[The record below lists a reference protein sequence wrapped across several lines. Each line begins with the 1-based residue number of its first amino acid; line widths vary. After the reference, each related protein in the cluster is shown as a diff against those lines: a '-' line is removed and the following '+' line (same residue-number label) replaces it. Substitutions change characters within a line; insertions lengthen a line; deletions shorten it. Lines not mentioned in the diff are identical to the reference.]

1 MRVSYAVTATLPDA
15 ATRDEYVAWLAGGH
29 IQQVIQGGASDASVI
44 LLDDDKGM
52 HRVRSQYSFPSRAA
66 FDLYLSDHAPALRAD
81 GLSRFPPG
89 RGVSFVRELGP
100 IHTEVQDVP
109 MGAAVRPISPP

>member
-29 IQQVIQGGASDASVI
+29 IQQVIQGGASDAAVI
-44 LLDDDKGM
+44 LLDSDQGLY
-52 HRVRSQYSFPSRAA
+52 RVRSQYSFPSRSA
-66 FDLYLSDHAPALRAD
+66 FDLYISDHAPALRAD

-89 RGVSFVRELGP
+89 RGVSFVRELGT
-100 IHTEVQDVP
+100 IHTAVPDVP
-109 MGAAVRPISPP
+109 MGAAIRPISPA